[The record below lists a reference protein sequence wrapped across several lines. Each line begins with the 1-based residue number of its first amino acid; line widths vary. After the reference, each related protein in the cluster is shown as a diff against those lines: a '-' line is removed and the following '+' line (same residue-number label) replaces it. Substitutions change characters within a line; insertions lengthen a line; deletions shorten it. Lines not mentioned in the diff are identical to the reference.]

1 MASGLAFLVWAGI
14 GHLHL
19 SVHYISKTHGIL
31 RMSSKWRH
39 SRIKPYGWEHSS
51 SIFHVGS
58 EVIQSLTNACCYIL
72 SVKIFLELW
81 YFTKSSS
88 ALTNQSSSPWSKL
101 HLAGQLLLL
110 LCFLFLDSMRY
121 PRLTLSHSPL
131 LLCVSAFLF
140 QVTNRVQTRTVEEDG
155 RPLLNFTGLWPYCFF
170 SCLLYSVNCRC
181 SRLTTRTTA
190 DPSALRSP
198 RDRIWRE
205 ISTKCIMIEVV
216 SWWLLLFLGAML
228 GLCPLEP
235 IWVPF
240 NRHWSDTHCAWSP
253 VILAGNINV
262 DKIGCLPLSGFHHN
276 KQQLIQNM
284 PCARYCFKCLPC
296 VSSCDLQND
305 SPGSLLLFSTL
316 FSRWGNGDAERMG
329 NLLSYKASE

>member
-1 MASGLAFLVWAGI
+1 MASGLAFLVWAGT

-31 RMSSKWRH
+31 RMSSEWRH
-39 SRIKPYGWEHSS
+39 SRIMPYGWEHSS

-58 EVIQSLTNACCYIL
+58 EVIQSLTNACYIL
-72 SVKIFLELW
+72 WVKIFLELW

-155 RPLLNFTGLWPYCFF
+155 RPLLNFTGLWPYCFSAVSF
-170 SCLLYSVNCRC
+170 ILLTVNAPD
-181 SRLTTRTTA
+181 L
-190 DPSALRSP
+190 PL
-198 RDRIWRE
+198 E
-205 ISTKCIMIEVV
+205 
-216 SWWLLLFLGAML
+216 WLLTL
-228 GLCPLEP
+228 
-235 IWVPF
+235 
-240 NRHWSDTHCAWSP
+240 RHQEAPGTGSGERFPQNASWLRWYR
-253 VILAGNINV
+253 G
-262 DKIGCLPLSGFHHN
+262 GC
-276 KQQLIQNM
+276 
-284 PCARYCFKCLPC
+284 
-296 VSSCDLQND
+296 SCK
-305 SPGSLLLFSTL
+305 P
-316 FSRWGNGDAERMG
+316 
-329 NLLSYKASE
+329 